1 MLPTHFC
8 ENMTAVKLDNLEKIS
23 RRFDVV
29 CAVIQRDGLVLA
41 AQRSEVMS
49 LPSNE
54 LHSLDWAEADVLVAG
69 SYQSL
74 HSGNS

>member
-1 MLPTHFC
+1 
-8 ENMTAVKLDNLEKIS
+8 MTAVKLDNLEKIS
-23 RRFDVV
+23 SFDVV